1 MTREHRQ
8 VLLLGPPSD
17 IRSLLTSRG
26 KPLIAVPGLRRLV
39 RIENPSLVQAQ
50 DGIFYSSLC
59 PCFFA
64 DYAISSVTA
73 RSRRLSVSKASSA
86 LFCRIHRILVKV
98 EQGFFNRQMTFGHIR
113 LSTASCDGGR
123 TKLSHSGIHGQSD

>member
-73 RSRRLSVSKASSA
+73 RSRRLSVSKASSVLCKIICVLSPQHNKHIYKLGNIISFLQNTCA
-86 LFCRIHRILVKV
+86 ILSYT
-98 EQGFFNRQMTFGHIR
+98 QD
-113 LSTASCDGGR
+113 SCKGG
-123 TKLSHSGIHGQSD
+123 TGVFQ